1 MSISKPAPF
10 QTVLALL
17 ARRENQLEQDVAS
30 AQVRSDAA
38 GHEVTDRKDEAN
50 ERSLAVVGSAEIER
64 DLAEL
69 REIALARERI
79 TAGSYGECVD
89 CGEAIDPRRLQAQ
102 PTAIRCI
109 ACQGRAEQRL
119 ADKTA

>member
-1 MSISKPAPF
+1 VSISTSAPF

-17 ARRENQLEQDVAS
+17 AQRTNKLRQDVAS
-30 AQVRSDAA
+30 AQVLSDAA
-38 GHEVTDRKDEAN
+38 AHEVTDRKDEAN
-50 ERSLAVVGSAEIER
+50 ERSLAVVGSAEVER

-79 TAGSYGECVD
+79 AAGTYGQCLD
-89 CGEAIDPRRLQAQ
+89 CGEAIDPRRLKAQ

-119 ADKTA
+119 PDKTV